1 MKKKKHASKL
11 PSLTRILAY
20 VIFIDIAIMNTFFF
34 ACSIF
39 SSICIYGLV

>member
-34 ACSIF
+34 L
-39 SSICIYGLV
+39 LVAFFPLFAFMD